1 MLNDLITH
9 VGTETGLS
17 PNKARAALGLI
28 LNAAERQASPFASAM
43 FNELPGARTLSAQ
56 TGSEMGTA
64 TGEIARLI
72 EQTPGGRRYVA
83 SQMIRSLH
91 DLGLGHQTI
100 GKLLPAI
107 SEHVAEQHGL
117 TDFGHLGDLI
127 GTDLDA
133 DANTDDDS
141 SIAA

>member
-1 MLNDLITH
+1 MLNNLISH

-17 PNKARAALGLI
+17 QTKARAALGLI
-28 LNAAERQASPFASAM
+28 LNAAERQASPFASAL
-43 FNELPGARTLSAQ
+43 FNELPGARTLAAK

-107 SEHVAEQHGL
+107 SEYVAEHNGL
-117 TDFGHLGDLI
+117 TEFGHLGDLI

-133 DANTDDDS
+133 NADTSD

>member
-1 MLNDLITH
+1 MLNDLIKH
-9 VGTETGLS
+9 VGTETGLTQS
-17 PNKARAALGLI
+17 TARAAIGII

-43 FNELPGARTLSAQ
+43 FKELPGARTLAAK

-72 EQTPGGRRYVA
+72 ERTPGGRRYVA

-91 DLGLGHQTI
+91 NLDLGHQTI
-100 GKLLPAI
+100 SRLLPVI
-107 SEHVAEQHGL
+107 SEYVAEHNGL
-117 TDFGHLGDLI
+117 EGFGHLGDLI

-133 DANTDDDS
+133 DAETQG

>member
-1 MLNDLITH
+1 MINDLIEH
-9 VGTETGLS
+9 VGTATGLPQS
-17 PNKARAALGLI
+17 KARAALGLI
-28 LNAAERQASPFASAM
+28 LNAAERQASPFASALY
-43 FNELPGARTLSAQ
+43 NALPGARTLAAK

-107 SEHVAEQHGL
+107 ADHVAENNGL
-117 TDFGHLGDLI
+117 TGFGHLGDLI

-133 DANTDDDS
+133 DAEIKDS